1 MTNAHYLYKKLR
13 LNHNTMLLRW
23 KGKSCNK
30 LGSASAACEFLNDH
44 KAAFI
49 LWEQGRRKVVY
60 AMGDKYKYERFQV
73 ASQVN
78 SIMSNK

>member
-1 MTNAHYLYKKLR
+1 MKGQELQKIGQRFRR
-13 LNHNTMLLRW
+13 LW
-23 KGKSCNK
+23 I
-30 LGSASAACEFLNDH
+30 LNDH